1 MGEKLPKALSRDD
14 IRAHYDAYGARQDS
28 QNWYEDPA
36 LEALL
41 YNGEFDS
48 ARAVVEMG
56 CGTGRLAERLL
67 RDYLGPMA
75 TYTGLEISQTM
86 VDLARDRVLRFEPR
100 AQVDL
105 TGGGMRLPKADR
117 IIAAYVLNL
126 LDEDTMEVF
135 LAEAEE
141 VLPKN
146 GYLCLANLT
155 TGAPVSG
162 LWSVL
167 YRFAPR
173 LLGGCRPIESSRR
186 LRHEGWR
193 IVHAQRVSVY
203 GLASEVVIAMPPA

>member
-1 MGEKLPKALSRDD
+1 MGEKLPKALNRDE

-41 YNGEFDS
+41 YNGEFDR
-48 ARAVVEMG
+48 ARAVVELG

-67 RDYLGPMA
+67 RDYLGPEA
-75 TYTGLEISQTM
+75 SYTGLEISRTM
-86 VDLARDRVLRFEPR
+86 VDLARDRLLRFEPR
-100 AQVDL
+100 AEVEL
-105 TGGGMRLPKADR
+105 TDGGMRLPEADR
-117 IIAAYVLNL
+117 IVAAYVLNL

-141 VLPKN
+141 ALPKN

-162 LWSVL
+162 IWSAL
-167 YRFAPR
+167 YRLAPR
-173 LLGGCRPIESSRR
+173 LLGGCRPIETAKR
-186 LRHEGWR
+186 LRHDGWR